1 MIVELISV
9 GTELLL
15 GNTINTNANYLAR
28 MCAKLGISNFY
39 QITVGDNEDR
49 LFNVIKT
56 ALSRADI
63 LILTGGLG
71 PTEDDL
77 TKEVT
82 ARVIG
87 RRLVEDLD
95 VKKSISEYFRKSNR
109 KDIPE
114 NNWKQTYVIEG
125 STVIENHNGTAPGLL
140 ITTDDKKLIILLPGP
155 PRELIPMFENSVVPY
170 LRKLMPGTFYSET
183 IKICGFGE
191 SQAVTIIEDL
201 IEGQSNPTIAPYAKP
216 GEVHFRVTASAR
228 DEEEGI
234 DLVRPLVNELRKR
247 FKDNIFTTKEEENLE
262 DVVVSLL
269 EKYNLKL
276 TTAESCTGGLLS
288 GRIINV
294 PGASSVFDEGFIT
307 YSNDAKE
314 KYLGVDRETLDK
326 YGAVSKETAIMMAEG
341 AAMST
346 GKDAGLAITG
356 IAGPDGGT
364 LKKPVGLVYIAC
376 YLRGKVQVE
385 KFNFNG
391 DRQTIR
397 ERAVIHALNML
408 RLSIINQYEKWLI
421 KKGTK

>member
-408 RLSIINQYEKWLI
+408 RLSIINQYEK
-421 KKGTK
+421 

>member
-376 YLRGKVQVE
+376 YLRGKVLVE

-408 RLSIINQYEKWLI
+408 RLSIINQYEK
-421 KKGTK
+421 